1 MSDSTILNVEK
12 NKEIFIEQCN
22 KHIKREG
29 INDLLDYLQNETD
42 FFEAPAS
49 TRFHLCCRGGLA
61 MHSLNVFKR
70 LIYEYKMEHQIS
82 NLPEL
87 DDIVY
92 ETLTIISLFHDI
104 CKANYYKIDVRNVKE
119 KGVWVKKPY
128 YAVNE
133 KFALGHGEK
142 SVIMLMKFMKL
153 TDEEIVAINTHMGF
167 SDKRVIGGDYS
178 ILNEWENYPV
188 AALLHVADLKA
199 TKIDERDI

>member
-22 KHIKREG
+22 KHIQREG
-29 INDLLDYLQNETD
+29 INDLLHYLQNETD

-49 TRFHLCCRGGLA
+49 TRFHLSCKGGLA

-70 LIYEYKMEHQIS
+70 LIYEYRLEQQIS

-87 DDIVY
+87 DDNVY

-104 CKANYYKIDVRNVKE
+104 CKANYYKSDVRNVKE
-119 KGVWVKKPY
+119 NGIWVQKPY
-128 YAVNE
+128 YTVDE
-133 KFALGHGEK
+133 KLALGHGEK

-167 SDKRVIGGDYS
+167 
-178 ILNEWENYPV
+178 
-188 AALLHVADLKA
+188 
-199 TKIDERDI
+199 